1 MTARVEGLQSELDW
15 RQNSMKAREDALEAN
30 TKRDEETNTMKLEL
44 MQVGVECVG
53 RGEYMV
59 RGAQ

>member
-1 MTARVEGLQSELDW
+1 
-15 RQNSMKAREDALEAN
+15 MKAREDALEAN